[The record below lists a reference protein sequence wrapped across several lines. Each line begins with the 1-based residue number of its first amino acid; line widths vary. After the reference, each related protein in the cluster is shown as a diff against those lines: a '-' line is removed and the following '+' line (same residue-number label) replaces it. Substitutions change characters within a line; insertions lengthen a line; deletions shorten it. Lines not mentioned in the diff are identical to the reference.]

1 MLRLVAMSR
10 VHDGLAGIDLNL
22 VLALDALLA
31 ERHVTRAATR
41 LGITQS
47 AASHALARLRDVLG
61 DPLLVRGT
69 RASMIPTPRAE
80 QLAPAIHKVLADLA
94 GALRGDDVF
103 DPATA
108 KRTFRIGAIDYV
120 ELVLMRPLIERVAR
134 IAPGIDFWVHNFAGG
149 VDEVLETAA
158 VDLVLVPSRTTT
170 GARLTHAYEKVLF
183 DEGFTCV
190 MRAGHPLA
198 GQRLTLARY
207 CSAAHVLVAPR
218 GTPGSLV
225 DTALAAEGRSRRIA
239 LALPHFLAVPHI
251 VAGSD
256 LIATLASRVASQF
269 AGLLDLVTAPPPF
282 PMPKFQISLAWHERF
297 QHDAAH
303 RWLRDQIVAVSK
315 DLS

>member
-1 MLRLVAMSR
+1 MLWVVDMHRT
-10 VHDGLAGIDLNL
+10 HDELAGVDLNL

-47 AASHALARLRDVLG
+47 AASHALARLRDLIG
-61 DPLLVRGT
+61 DPLLVRGARGT
-69 RASMIPTPRAE
+69 MVPTPRAE
-80 QLAPAIHKVLADLA
+80 QLAPAVHKVLTELA
-94 GALRGDDVF
+94 SALRGDEAF

-108 KRTFRIGAIDYV
+108 KRTFRIGASDYV
-120 ELVLMRPLIERVAR
+120 ELVLLPALLERLGR
-134 IAPGIDFWVHNFAGG
+134 LAPGIDLWVHTYEGHG
-149 VDEVLETAA
+149 DEALVTGA
-158 VDLVLVPSRTTT
+158 VDMVIGPVRGT
-170 GARLTHAYEKVLF
+170 RLAGAYEKVLF
-183 DEGFTCV
+183 DDGFTCV
-190 MRAGHPLA
+190 MRPGHPLA
-198 GQRLTLARY
+198 DQRLTLTRY

-225 DTALAAEGRSRRIA
+225 DAALAAEGKARRIA
-239 LALPHFLAVPHI
+239 LALPHFLVVPHV

-256 LIATLASRVASQF
+256 LIATLASRVASRF
-269 AGLLDLVTAPPPF
+269 AGVLDLVTSPTPF

-303 RWLRDQIVAVSK
+303 RWLRDQLVAVSK